1 MMYKFKKYTSM
12 KRKSITQ
19 LFIFVVFTFINLS
32 ILKAQTNDFGLWNT
46 IGIEKKWKKI
56 SFELESE
63 LRFNNNISQFN
74 RWGLAF
80 QVSYKILKPIETGFA
95 YEYQLFNDVE
105 YSDIQPR
112 QRYSLFL
119 QGKFKMNR
127 LTLTIR
133 EKVRRTIK
141 DERDRIDEYGNYD
154 TYKIN
159 PKFDWCN
166 FIKISYN
173 IPKFPISPSF
183 SFQSFYQL
191 NNPDENIFDELRY
204 TITFSYKIK
213 KQHLFELNGILKQEI
228 NVTDPVNTYIIG
240 IGYKFSF

>member
-1 MMYKFKKYTSM
+1 MKSFK
-12 KRKSITQ
+12 
-19 LFIFVVFTFINLS
+19 LFFLPFLFLFCCFNFIN
-32 ILKAQTNDFGLWNT
+32 AQTSDFGFWNT
-46 IGIEKKWKKI
+46 IGIEKKWKKF

-63 LRFNNNISQFN
+63 TRINNHISEFN
-74 RWGLAF
+74 RWGLQF
-80 QVSYKILKPIETGFA
+80 QVSYRLLKPLEAGFT

-119 QGKFKMNR
+119 QGKVKMNR
-127 LTLTIR
+127 FTFIIR

-159 PKFDWCN
+159 PKYDWCN
-166 FIKISYN
+166 LLKLSYN
-173 IPKFPISPSF
+173 IPNFPITPSL

-191 NNPDENIFDELRY
+191 NNPDENLFDELRY
-204 TITFSYKIK
+204 TITFSYKLK
-213 KQHLFELNGILKQEI
+213 KKHQFDLNGILKQEI
-228 NVTDPVNTYIIG
+228 NITDPVNSYIIG
-240 IGYKFSF
+240 FGYKFTF

>member
-1 MMYKFKKYTSM
+1 M
-12 KRKSITQ
+12 KNKSIK
-19 LFIFVVFTFINLS
+19 LFILIFIICITSLFTVE
-32 ILKAQTNDFGLWNT
+32 AQSSDFGLWNT
-46 IGIEKKWKKI
+46 LGLEKKWRKW

-63 LRFNNNISQFN
+63 LRFNNSISQIN
-74 RWGLAF
+74 RWGLQF
-80 QVSYKILKPIETGFA
+80 QVSYKLFKPIETGFS

-112 QRYSLFL
+112 QRYSIFL
-119 QGKFKMNR
+119 QGKFKMKR
-127 LTLTIR
+127 ISFTIR

-159 PKFDWCN
+159 PKYDWCN
-166 FIKISYN
+166 LLKLSYN
-173 IPKFPISPSF
+173 IPNFPITPSF

-191 NNPDENIFDELRY
+191 NNPDENLFDELRY
-204 TITFSYKIK
+204 TLAFTYKIK
-213 KQHLFELNGILKQEI
+213 KQHEFEISGIIKQEI
-228 NVTDPVNTYIIG
+228 NVNEPVTTYIMG